1 MIYSAMLY
9 KSAATDFNIVICV
22 PQSSGDRERGPF
34 LEGEGLSAEGK
45 TLVAEFCNIIG
56 VSFSF
61 EELRTEEP
69 IFYSEEFKKNFA
81 VFDQVPYSSLIAR
94 LIMFI
99 NAKKDF
105 IYLDVDLI
113 MQPGWDEILT
123 EYPKEKNTV
132 LMAAKNHYRVHLKER
147 DNPEHPE
154 YWVMENSTN
163 SDNYFNSGVMK
174 YFYENWKSQNFT
186 IKLLQLLK
194 RIEDGELKVW
204 LPDQDVLNSIS
215 RDHVEILDQE
225 YNVMVHSDAG
235 DITNEYFSIDKHRWP
250 RILHFVGGTKPNA
263 FDEEFKNRVIRMID
277 WNSSNKFHDH
287 AQNFFYIY
295 FFIHN
300 QRLLWEGFHN
310 LE

>member
-1 MIYSAMLY
+1 MIYSALLY
-9 KSAATDFNIVICV
+9 KSAATDFDLVICL
-22 PQSSGDRERGPF
+22 PQSTSDLDRGPF
-34 LEGEGLSAEGK
+34 LEGEGLSSEGK
-45 TLVAEFCNIIG
+45 TLVAEFCNVIG
-56 VSFSF
+56 LNFSF
-61 EELRTEEP
+61 EELRTEES

-81 VFDQVPYSSLIAR
+81 VLNHVPYSSLIAR

-113 MQPGWDEILT
+113 MQPGWDEIFT

-132 LMAAKNHYRVHLKER
+132 LMAAKNHYRDNLKER
-147 DNPEHPE
+147 ANPEHPQ
-154 YWVMENSTN
+154 YWIMENSTN
-163 SDNYFNSGVMK
+163 TDDYFNSGVMK

-186 IKLLQLLK
+186 TKLLQLLK
-194 RIEDGELKVW
+194 RIENGELKVW
-204 LPDQDVLNSIS
+204 LSDQDVLNSIS
-215 RDHVEILDQE
+215 RDHVEILNQN
-225 YNVMVHSDAG
+225 YNVMVHSMAG
-235 DITNEYFSIDKHRWP
+235 DITNEYFSIDKHRQP

-295 FFIHN
+295 FFMHN

-310 LE
+310 L